1 MIKRIK
7 AIAKKEIK
15 QLSRDTRMLFVIF
28 FFPLFLLIIFG
39 YAVNFDVEKIQLS
52 IYDQDKSELS
62 RKFTNSFLSTPTFD
76 LADYLV
82 NENQIK
88 NSLDKKLAQV
98 VLVIPTDFS
107 KKFYSD
113 QESKVQFL
121 VDGVD
126 GNTASLIK
134 SYVESATRFFN
145 NRIQS
150 DILAVNGIDNYEPVK
165 LESRFWFNPE
175 LKSSKFLVPGLIAMI
190 LIVTAAVTVSLSL
203 VREKE
208 RGTIE
213 QINVSSLNTIELLL
227 GKTFPYLIL
236 ALINGALIL
245 VAGYILFDVVIKG
258 DYLLLFITTFIFLMA
273 STSLGI
279 FISVVADSQQVAF
292 TAAVFATLLPSLLLS
307 GFIFAIENMPWIIQ
321 VFTNITPAKFF
332 ISAIRAIIL
341 RGVGLQAFWQ
351 QWIYM
356 LVFTFAFLG
365 LAVVVNKR
373 IKEKE

>member
-15 QLSRDTRMLFVIF
+15 QLSRDVRMLFVIF
-28 FFPLFLLIIFG
+28 FFPIFLLIVFG
-39 YAVNFDVEKIQLS
+39 YAVNFDVEKIQLAV
-52 IYDQDKSELS
+52 YDQDKSELS
-62 RKFTNSFLSTPTFD
+62 RKFISSFLNTPTFD
-76 LADYLV
+76 LADYLAD
-82 NENQIK
+82 ENQIK
-88 NSLDKKLAQV
+88 TSLDKKLAQV
-98 VLVIPTDFS
+98 ILVIPTDFS

-113 QESKVQFL
+113 KESKVQFL

-126 GNTASLIK
+126 GNTASIIK
-134 SYVESATRFFN
+134 DYVESATMLFN
-145 NRIQS
+145 KKIQS
-150 DILAVNGIDNYEPVK
+150 DILAVNGINNYVPIK

-213 QINVSSLNTIELLL
+213 QINVSSLNTIELLI
-227 GKTFPYLIL
+227 GKTFPYLII
-236 ALINGALIL
+236 ALINAAFILI
-245 VAGYILFDVVIKG
+245 AGYILFDVVIKG
-258 DYLLLFITTFIFLMA
+258 DYLLLFITTIIFLMA

-321 VFTNITPAKFF
+321 VFTNLTPAKFF
-332 ISAIRAIIL
+332 ISSIRAIIL

-351 QWIYM
+351 HWIYM
-356 LVFTFAFLG
+356 LIFTSAFLG
-365 LAVVVNKR
+365 LATLARRK
-373 IKEKE
+373 KSA